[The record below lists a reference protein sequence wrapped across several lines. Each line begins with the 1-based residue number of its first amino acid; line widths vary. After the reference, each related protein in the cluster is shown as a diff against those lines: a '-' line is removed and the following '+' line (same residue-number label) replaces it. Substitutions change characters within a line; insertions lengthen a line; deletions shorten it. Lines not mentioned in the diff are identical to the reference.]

1 MVEFLFTK
9 GNNSVDIEE
18 QPSEYF
24 YDVRISNMLN
34 NITFHNIIFVN
45 LKHHLVF
52 RHFIYNFYL
61 GTLSF
66 SIGFVIGFWNLQWFW
81 IRLCRSSHLRGVL
94 ENRCSKICSQN
105 PWKIPMKKLIFSKVA
120 GWQSATFSCIPWGFC
135 LIKKFLKI
143 MFPQVSFLSKNF
155 RERDSATLRK
165 TNFFKDIFQG
175 FWLKIS
181 LGNFQNSCL

>member
-9 GNNSVDIEE
+9 GNNSVDVEE

-66 SIGFVIGFWNLQWFW
+66 SIGFVIGF
-81 IRLCRSSHLRGVL
+81 
-94 ENRCSKICSQN
+94 
-105 PWKIPMKKLIFSKVA
+105 
-120 GWQSATFSCIPWGFC
+120 
-135 LIKKFLKI
+135 
-143 MFPQVSFLSKNF
+143 
-155 RERDSATLRK
+155 
-165 TNFFKDIFQG
+165 
-175 FWLKIS
+175 
-181 LGNFQNSCL
+181 